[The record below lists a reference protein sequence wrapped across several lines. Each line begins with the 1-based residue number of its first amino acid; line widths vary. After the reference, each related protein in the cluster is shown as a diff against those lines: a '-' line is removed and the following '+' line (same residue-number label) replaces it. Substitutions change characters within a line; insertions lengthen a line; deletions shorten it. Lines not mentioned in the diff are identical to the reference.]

1 MKKIL
6 GIGNALVDILV
17 KLQNDDSLHK
27 LNLPKGSMQLI
38 DQSTMKKIS
47 DATCLLEQYIATG
60 GSASNT
66 SIALAR
72 LGCSVG
78 FIGKVGHDEI
88 GDFYSNDLDKNKVT
102 PHILKSDL
110 PSGRCNVLISND
122 SERTMATYLGAAVTL
137 NAEDLNLHI
146 FKQYDIL
153 HIEGY
158 LVQNYNLITR
168 AGQLAKEA
176 GLIVS
181 IDLASYNIVAENIDF
196 LKDFVSKY
204 VDIVFANEEEATAFT
219 TQPAAEAVHTI
230 SQQASLAIVKVGSK
244 GSYIKQGDNLYH
256 IPAESVKAIDTTG
269 AGDVYAAGFLY
280 GYANNMPLEQCAQIG
295 TICAAQVI
303 EEIGAKITDQR
314 WLTIHQK
321 LKDLTSK
328 P

>member
-6 GIGNALVDILV
+6 GIGNALVDVLV
-17 KLQNDDSLHK
+17 QLPNDESLHK
-27 LNLPKGSMQLI
+27 LTLPKGSMQLI
-38 DQSTMKKIS
+38 DQTKMKQIS
-47 DATCLLEQYIATG
+47 EATSLLEKHTTTG

-66 SIALAR
+66 SVALAQ
-72 LGCSVG
+72 LGCNVG

-88 GDFYSNDLDKNKVT
+88 GEFYASDLNNSKVV
-102 PHILKSDL
+102 PHLLKSDL

-137 NAEDLNLHI
+137 NAEDLNI
-146 FKQYDIL
+146 ETFRQYDIL

-181 IDLASYNIVAENIDF
+181 IDLASYNVVTENIDF
-196 LKDFVSKY
+196 LQDFVSKY

-219 TQPAAEAVHTI
+219 NLPAEQAVNQI
-230 SQQASLAIVKVGSK
+230 AQQTSLAIVKVGAK
-244 GSYIKQGDNLYH
+244 GSYIKQGDTMLH
-256 IPAESVKAIDTTG
+256 IPAENVKPIDTTG

-280 GYANNMPLEQCAQIG
+280 GYANNMPLDRCAEIG
-295 TICAAQVI
+295 TLCAGQVI
-303 EEIGAKITDQR
+303 EEIGAKITPER
-314 WLTIHQK
+314 WNKIHDK
-321 LKDLTSK
+321 LRVES
-328 P
+328 